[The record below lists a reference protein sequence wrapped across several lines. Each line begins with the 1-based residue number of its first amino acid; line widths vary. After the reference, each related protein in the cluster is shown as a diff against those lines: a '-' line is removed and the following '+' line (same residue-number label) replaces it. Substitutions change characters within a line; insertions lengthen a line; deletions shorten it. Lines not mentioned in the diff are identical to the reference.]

1 MKMLS
6 ELKPVLFFSALLIG
20 FSACERTQRTDTQT
34 EATETDTVSVSCTE
48 TTTRPNDDLREF
60 RDWVNNKTAEA
71 DTNANRRWPKVKDEF
86 KTRTSKLET
95 HMDSLSED
103 SKQEYAE
110 LKRRYELWEKKQEAR
125 TAQPL
130 NEATLVKWRKE
141 LLGEHQDLSSIN
153 GGNARE
159 TYLLFMGI
167 VRAKRENWTLTD
179 WDYVD
184 HVYTQLNNRKSQ
196 IESKIPMADR
206 LKIKS
211 LQAEYLA
218 LEAGADATD
227 AYENVKK
234 R

>member
-34 EATETDTVSVSCTE
+34 EATETDTVSVSRTE

-71 DTNANRRWPKVKDEF
+71 DTNAKRRWPKVKDEF
-86 KTRTSKLET
+86 KTRSTRVEQNL
-95 HMDSLSED
+95 DSLSEE
-103 SKQEYAE
+103 SKREYAA
-110 LKRRYELWEKKQEAR
+110 LKKRYENWEKNQEIR

-130 NEATLVKWRKE
+130 DEVTLKTWRQQLLSDRSNFAT
-141 LLGEHQDLSSIN
+141 ITAA
-153 GGNARE
+153 NAKE

-167 VRAKRENWTLTD
+167 VRAKSEKWSLTD

-184 HVYTQLNNRKSQ
+184 QVYSELNNRKAQ
-196 IESKIPMADR
+196 IEGQIPTADR
-206 LKIKS
+206 LKIKA
-211 LQAEYLA
+211 LQAEYLT
-218 LEAGADATD
+218 LEASADAKD
-227 AYENVKK
+227 AYQNVKE
-234 R
+234 